1 MFIDYTTIEL
11 HAGNGGAGC
20 VSFRREK
27 YIPKGGPNGG
37 DGGRGGNII
46 VIGDDNLNTLQDIR
60 YSKVYKAKNG
70 SPGSSNEKTGKN
82 GEDII
87 IRVPLGTNIRDKKS
101 DEIVDDI
108 VESKQE
114 HIVCTGG
121 KGGLGNVNFKSSTQ
135 QSPRY
140 AQKGLVGDSG
150 VYEFELKI
158 LADVGLLG
166 FPNAGKSTLL
176 SVLSKARPKIADYPF
191 TTLEP
196 HLGIVKSGEYKSFL
210 MADIP
215 GIIEG
220 ASQGKGLGFKFLRHI
235 ERNRILLLLIDG
247 SEMDPL
253 KKVAAIKNE
262 LKTYNKSLLLKP
274 IYVIRTKGDILND
287 IDHSVWE
294 SIPEYLMEISSVSH
308 KGLSTLVKNLSDL
321 LDEMQRKI

>member
-1 MFIDYTTIEL
+1 M
-11 HAGNGGAGC
+11 
-20 VSFRREK
+20 
-27 YIPKGGPNGG
+27 
-37 DGGRGGNII
+37 
-46 VIGDDNLNTLQDIR
+46 
-60 YSKVYKAKNG
+60 
-70 SPGSSNEKTGKN
+70 
-82 GEDII
+82 
-87 IRVPLGTNIRDKKS
+87 
-101 DEIVDDI
+101 
-108 VESKQE
+108 
-114 HIVCTGG
+114 
-121 KGGLGNVNFKSSTQ
+121 GNVNFKSSTQ

-150 VYEFELKI
+150 IYEFELKI

-253 KKVAAIKNE
+253 KKVETIKNE

-287 IDHSVWE
+287 IDYSVWE

-321 LDEMQRKI
+321 LDEI